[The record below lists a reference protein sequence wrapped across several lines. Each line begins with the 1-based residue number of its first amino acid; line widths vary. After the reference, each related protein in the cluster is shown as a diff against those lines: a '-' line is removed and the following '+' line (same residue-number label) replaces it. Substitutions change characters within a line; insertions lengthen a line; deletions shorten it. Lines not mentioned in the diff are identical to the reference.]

1 MINIISG
8 YNSKT
13 LSLSAILLLRTAATP
28 SFVSDQAAQA
38 GQAVIHTWLDLSAI
52 AADKSSNSDNSRLI
66 FLATN

>member
-28 SFVSDQAAQA
+28 SFVSDQA